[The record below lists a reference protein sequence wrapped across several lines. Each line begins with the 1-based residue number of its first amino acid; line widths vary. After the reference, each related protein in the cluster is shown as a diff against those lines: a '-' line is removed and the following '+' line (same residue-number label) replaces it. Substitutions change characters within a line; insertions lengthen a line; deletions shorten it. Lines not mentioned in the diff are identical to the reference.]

1 MEYLLGKLVCG
12 LKKGEKIKVYVWQKT
27 LDEKWNGFR
36 TEWDDK
42 KFRTE
47 FRFLFQSWNS
57 WTKTATKSCIANQW
71 KKIPKW
77 SLAGTK
83 PTYNE
88 KRKKQKNFSFVCK
101 HQPKIGIH
109 EPGLG
114 DDVWSELV
122 KELCWSKAITLGRQS
137 KVTQER
143 CEPNM
148 CLLILTLWS
157 KW

>member
-1 MEYLLGKLVCG
+1 MDFVQNGMTKNLGRNFIFFNRGILGQKLRQKVASPISGKNTQMIACWY
-12 LKKGEKIKVYVWQKT
+12 KTHIQRKEEKT
-27 LDEKWNGFR
+27 
-36 TEWDDK
+36 
-42 KFRTE
+42 
-47 FRFLFQSWNS
+47 
-57 WTKTATKSCIANQW
+57 
-71 KKIPKW
+71 
-77 SLAGTK
+77 
-83 PTYNE
+83 
-88 KRKKQKNFSFVCK
+88 KNFSFVCK